1 MKHLNQFIT
10 EYIIKKKLD
19 KPIDSEYKY
28 HPQTKE
34 ELIKNIKELLYKKEN
49 DLNCIDTSAIT
60 DMSFLFLNINVIIDN
75 IDLSNWDV
83 SNVTTMEGLF
93 NNCKKFNCDLNKWD
107 VSNVKDMSY
116 MFYNCGNFDCDLSN
130 WDVSKVT
137 NMYTMFEGCSKFKG
151 KGLENWNVSKVENIS
166 YMFFDC
172 INFDCNLSNWNVN
185 NVKNME
191 RMFYNCNLKN
201 TPKWYKE

>member
-10 EYIIKKKLD
+10 EYIIKKKLN

-34 ELIKNIKELLYKKEN
+34 ELIKNIKELLYKREN

-93 NNCKKFNCDLNKWD
+93 NNCKKFNCDLSKWD

-116 MFYNCGNFDCDLSN
+116 MFYNCGNFDCDLSKWN
-130 WDVSKVT
+130 VSKVE

-201 TPKWYKE
+201 TPAWYVK

>member
-1 MKHLNQFIT
+1 MKDLNQFIT

-75 IDLSNWDV
+75 IDVSNWDV
-83 SNVTTMEGLF
+83 SNVINMEGLF
-93 NNCKKFNCDLNKWD
+93 NNCKKFNCDLSKWD

-130 WDVSKVT
+130 WDVSNVT

-151 KGLENWNVSKVENIS
+151 KGLENWNVSKVESIS

-185 NVKNME
+185 NVKNMK

>member
-28 HPQTKE
+28 HPQTKD
-34 ELIKNIKELLYKKEN
+34 ELIENIKELLYKREN

-60 DMSFLFLNINVIIDN
+60 DMSFLFMNINVIIDN
-75 IDLSNWDV
+75 IDVSNWNV
-83 SNVTTMEGLF
+83 SNVTNMEGLF
-93 NNCKKFNCDLNKWD
+93 NNCKKFNCDLSKWD
-107 VSNVKDMSY
+107 VSNVNDMSY

-130 WDVSKVT
+130 WNVSKVT

-151 KGLENWNVSKVENIS
+151 KGLENWDVSKVESIS

-172 INFDCNLSNWNVN
+172 INFDCDLSNWNVN
-185 NVKNME
+185 NVKNMK

>member
-1 MKHLNQFIT
+1 MKHLNTYIT

-19 KPIDSEYKY
+19 KPINSEDHFDYF
-28 HPQTKE
+28 PETKQ
-34 ELIKNIKELLYKKEN
+34 ELIKNIEECLNSKNYN
-49 DLNCIDTSAIT
+49 LNCIDTSKIT
-60 DMSFLFLNINVIIDN
+60 DMSYLFKNIT
-75 IDLSNWDV
+75 LP
-83 SNVTTMEGLF
+83 
-93 NNCKKFNCDLNKWD
+93 NNEQIYFDKWN

-130 WDVSKVT
+130 WDVSNVT

-151 KGLENWNVSKVENIS
+151 KGLENWDVSKVESIS

-172 INFDCNLSNWNVN
+172 INFDCDLSNWNVN
-185 NVKNME
+185 NVKNMK

>member
-1 MKHLNQFIT
+1 MKHINQYIT

-19 KPIDSEYKY
+19 TPIDSEYKY

-34 ELIKNIKELLYKKEN
+34 ELIKNIKELLYKREN

-75 IDLSNWDV
+75 IDVSNWDV

-107 VSNVKDMSY
+107 VSNVKDMKY
-116 MFYNCGNFDCDLSN
+116 MFYNSGNFDCDLSN
-130 WDVSKVT
+130 WDVSKVE

-151 KGLENWNVSKVENIS
+151 KGLENWDVSKVENIS

-172 INFDCNLSNWNVN
+172 INFDCDLSNWNVN

-191 RMFYNCNLKN
+191 HMFYNCNLKN

>member
-10 EYIIKKKLD
+10 EYIIKKKLN

-93 NNCKKFNCDLNKWD
+93 NNCKKFNCDLSKWD

>member
-1 MKHLNQFIT
+1 MKHLNTYIT

-34 ELIKNIKELLYKKEN
+34 ELIKNIKELYKKEN

-75 IDLSNWDV
+75 IDVSNWNV
-83 SNVTTMEGLF
+83 NNVTNMEGLF
-93 NNCKKFNCDLNKWD
+93 NNCKKFNCDLSKWD

-116 MFYNCGNFDCDLSN
+116 MFYNCGNFDCDLSK
-130 WDVSKVT
+130 WDVSKVE

-172 INFDCNLSNWNVN
+172 INFDCDLSNWNVN
-185 NVKNME
+185 NVKNMK

>member
-34 ELIKNIKELLYKKEN
+34 ELIKNIKELLYKREN

-93 NNCKKFNCDLNKWD
+93 NNCKKFNCDLSKWD

-130 WDVSKVT
+130 WDVSNVT

-151 KGLENWNVSKVENIS
+151 KGLENWDVSKVESIS

-172 INFDCNLSNWNVN
+172 INFDCDLSNWNVN
-185 NVKNME
+185 NVKNMK

>member
-34 ELIKNIKELLYKKEN
+34 ELIENIKELLYKKEN

-75 IDLSNWDV
+75 IDVSNWNV
-83 SNVTTMEGLF
+83 SNVTNMEGLF

-130 WDVSKVT
+130 WDVSNVT

-151 KGLENWNVSKVENIS
+151 KGLENWDVSKVESIS

-172 INFDCNLSNWNVN
+172 INFDCDLSNWNVN
-185 NVKNME
+185 NVKNMK

>member
-1 MKHLNQFIT
+1 MKHINQFIT

-19 KPIDSEYKY
+19 KPINSEYKY

-34 ELIKNIKELLYKKEN
+34 ELIENIKELLYKKEN

-75 IDLSNWDV
+75 IDVSNWNV
-83 SNVTTMEGLF
+83 SNVTNMEGLF

-130 WDVSKVT
+130 WDVSNVT

-151 KGLENWNVSKVENIS
+151 KGLENWDVSKVESIS

-172 INFDCNLSNWNVN
+172 INFDCDLSNWNVN
-185 NVKNME
+185 NVKNMK

>member
-1 MKHLNQFIT
+1 MKHLNTYIT

-34 ELIKNIKELLYKKEN
+34 ELIKNIKELLYKREN

-93 NNCKKFNCDLNKWD
+93 NNCKKFNCDLSKWD

-116 MFYNCGNFDCDLSN
+116 MFYNCGNFDCDLSK
-130 WDVSKVT
+130 WDVSKVE

-172 INFDCNLSNWNVN
+172 INFDCDLSNWNVN

>member
-1 MKHLNQFIT
+1 MKHLNTYIT

-28 HPQTKE
+28 HPQTKD
-34 ELIKNIKELLYKKEN
+34 ELIENIKELLYKKEN

-75 IDLSNWDV
+75 IDVSNWNV
-83 SNVTTMEGLF
+83 SNVTNMEGLF
-93 NNCKKFNCDLNKWD
+93 NNCKKFNCDLSKWD

-130 WDVSKVT
+130 WNVSNVT

-151 KGLENWNVSKVENIS
+151 KGLENWDVSKVESIS

-172 INFDCNLSNWNVN
+172 INFDCDLSNWNVN
-185 NVKNME
+185 NVKNMK

>member
-34 ELIKNIKELLYKKEN
+34 ELIKNIKELLYKREN

-75 IDLSNWDV
+75 IDVSNWDV
-83 SNVTTMEGLF
+83 SNVINKEGLF

-130 WDVSKVT
+130 WDVSNVT
-137 NMYTMFEGCSKFKG
+137 NMYTMFEGCSKLKG

-172 INFDCNLSNWNVN
+172 INFDCDLSNWNVN
-185 NVKNME
+185 NVKNMK